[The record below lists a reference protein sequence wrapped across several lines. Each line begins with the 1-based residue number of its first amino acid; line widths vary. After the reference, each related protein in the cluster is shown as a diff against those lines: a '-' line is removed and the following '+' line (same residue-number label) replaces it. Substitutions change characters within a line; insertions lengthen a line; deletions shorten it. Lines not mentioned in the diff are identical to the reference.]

1 MKAGTRKFACLD
13 MLLAAG
19 SPGSA
24 AAYFRIA
31 YAEQENHRLKK
42 RDSFNE
48 LSNKVQPSERPKGHQ
63 THEWRQAH

>member
-1 MKAGTRKFACLD
+1 MKADTCKFSCLD

-31 YAEQENHRLKK
+31 HAEQENHRLKK

-48 LSNKVQPSERPKGHQ
+48 ISNTVQPSEKPNRHQ
-63 THEWRQAH
+63 AHEWPQAY